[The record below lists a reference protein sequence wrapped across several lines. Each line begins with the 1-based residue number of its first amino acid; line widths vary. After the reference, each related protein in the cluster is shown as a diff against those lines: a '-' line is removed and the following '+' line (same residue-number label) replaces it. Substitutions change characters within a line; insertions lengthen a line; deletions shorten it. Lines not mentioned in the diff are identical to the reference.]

1 MATINN
7 EEIFIHR
14 DGQRLKLEGI
24 ELETFFEQRVKDQA
38 ELETHKAQEQIENAQ
53 KTAILERLGLTEE
66 ELKIILN

>member
-1 MATINN
+1 MAIVNN

-14 DGQRLKLEGI
+14 DGQRFKLEGI
-24 ELETFFEQRVKDQA
+24 ELETFFEQRAKDQV
-38 ELETHKAQEQIENAQ
+38 EFETHKAQEQIENAQ